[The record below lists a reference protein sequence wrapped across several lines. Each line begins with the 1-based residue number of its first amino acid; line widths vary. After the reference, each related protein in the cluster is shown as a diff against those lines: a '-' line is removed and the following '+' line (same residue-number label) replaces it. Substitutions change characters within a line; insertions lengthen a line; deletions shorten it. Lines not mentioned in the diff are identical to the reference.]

1 MPQELKVED
10 FNVMEKIELL
20 TNAEINLKKKSL
32 EEEYKNIKLKILS
45 LTERMKE
52 LDVEY
57 DKYNKEYLK
66 RTGKWKA

>member
-1 MPQELKVED
+1 MED

-52 LDVEY
+52 LDAEY

>member
-1 MPQELKVED
+1 MED

>member
-1 MPQELKVED
+1 MED

-20 TNAEINLKKKSL
+20 TNAELNLKKKSL
-32 EEEYKNIKLKILS
+32 EEEYNNIKAKILS

-66 RTGKWKA
+66 RTRRWMA

>member
-1 MPQELKVED
+1 
-10 FNVMEKIELL
+10 MEKIELL

-52 LDVEY
+52 LDAEY

>member
-1 MPQELKVED
+1 
-10 FNVMEKIELL
+10 MEKIELL

>member
-1 MPQELKVED
+1 
-10 FNVMEKIELL
+10 MEKIELL

-32 EEEYKNIKLKILS
+32 EEEYNNIKAKILS

-66 RTGKWKA
+66 RTRRWMA

>member
-1 MPQELKVED
+1 
-10 FNVMEKIELL
+10 MEKIELL

-32 EEEYKNIKLKILS
+32 EEEYKNIKLKILF

-66 RTGKWKA
+66 RTRKWKA

>member
-1 MPQELKVED
+1 MED

-32 EEEYKNIKLKILS
+32 EEEYNNIKAKILS

-66 RTGKWKA
+66 RTRKWKA

>member
-1 MPQELKVED
+1 MED

-66 RTGKWKA
+66 RTRKWKA

>member
-1 MPQELKVED
+1 
-10 FNVMEKIELL
+10 MEKIELL
-20 TNAEINLKKKSL
+20 TNAELNLKKKSL
-32 EEEYKNIKLKILS
+32 EEEYNNIKAKILS

-66 RTGKWKA
+66 RTRRWMA

>member
-1 MPQELKVED
+1 MED

-32 EEEYKNIKLKILS
+32 EEEYNNIKAKILS

-66 RTGKWKA
+66 RTRRWKA

>member
-1 MPQELKVED
+1 MEG

-32 EEEYKNIKLKILS
+32 EEEYNNIKAKILS

-66 RTGKWKA
+66 RTRRWMA

>member
-1 MPQELKVED
+1 MEG

-32 EEEYKNIKLKILS
+32 EEEYNNIKAKILS

-66 RTGKWKA
+66 RTRRWKA